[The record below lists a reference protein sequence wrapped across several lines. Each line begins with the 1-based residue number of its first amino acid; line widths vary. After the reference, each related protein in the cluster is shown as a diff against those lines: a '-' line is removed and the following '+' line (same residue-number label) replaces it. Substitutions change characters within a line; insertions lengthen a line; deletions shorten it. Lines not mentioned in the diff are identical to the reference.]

1 MHPDLYTGEL
11 AANGQCDTARIMAIL
26 DGNSADG
33 TAPVENGDL
42 FSAIERVEL
51 ALTRLEE
58 VVARQQADAQG
69 TATAQEERA
78 AQAEL
83 TELKS
88 RHRKLRERVTEE
100 LQQLDLLLSSLP
112 Q

>member
-1 MHPDLYTGEL
+1 
-11 AANGQCDTARIMAIL
+11 MATS
-26 DGNSADG
+26 DGIA
-33 TAPVENGDL
+33 DL
-42 FSAIERVEL
+42 FSAVERIEL
-51 ALTRLEE
+51 ALERLES
-58 VVARQQADAQG
+58 VVARREADAREEQG
-69 TATAQEERA
+69 

-83 TELKS
+83 HELKF

>member
-1 MHPDLYTGEL
+1 
-11 AANGQCDTARIMAIL
+11 MAIL
-26 DGNSADG
+26 DGNSAERTATGETSASEG
-33 TAPVENGDL
+33 TTGDL

-51 ALTRLEE
+51 ALARLEE
-58 VVARQQADAQG
+58 VVARREAEA
-69 TATAQEERA
+69 AAHRAQEASHAPGEGA

-83 TELKS
+83 SELKT
-88 RHRKLRERVTEE
+88 RHRKLRERVTAE

>member
-1 MHPDLYTGEL
+1 
-11 AANGQCDTARIMAIL
+11 MATS
-26 DGNSADG
+26 DGIA
-33 TAPVENGDL
+33 DL
-42 FSAIERVEL
+42 FSAVERIEL
-51 ALTRLEE
+51 ALERLES
-58 VVARQQADAQG
+58 VVARREADAREEQG
-69 TATAQEERA
+69 

-83 TELKS
+83 HELKP